1 MKRYFDKEDFIT
13 FLKEIEE
20 NKQTKL
26 FQESLED
33 SSIEGLTFMKM
44 EFNSCTIIL
53 YTHPSGDVGI
63 IQDTPVAPWEDY
75 AEIVFGDLTLDGEF
89 KIFIK

>member
-1 MKRYFDKEDFIT
+1 MKRYFDEKEFIA
-13 FLKEIEE
+13 FLNLLEE

-26 FQESLED
+26 FTESLED
-33 SSIEGLTFMKM
+33 DNVEELTFMKM
-44 EFNSCTIIL
+44 EFNNWTIIL

-75 AEIVFGDLTLDGEF
+75 AESVFGDLTLDGEF
-89 KIFIK
+89 KIFIE